1 MSNTPDVKYIIHKRM
16 VYVIKVGPLYLWKT
30 ASATK
35 SECLLKA
42 LEVFKVKTES
52 ALKYKGAEVIRLF
65 VKEIRAQEDS
75 SGNI

>member
-1 MSNTPDVKYIIHKRM
+1 MSKAKDIKYVIHKRM

-35 SECLLKA
+35 SECILKA
-42 LEVFKVKTES
+42 LEVFKVKTEN
-52 ALKYKGAEVIRLF
+52 ALKYKGAEIIRLF
-65 VKEIRAQEDS
+65 VKEIRTQEDS